1 MRRYTGDPADKP
13 TVVRKLNENAWL
25 PTKKMK
31 LEKDGK
37 YKVFVHMMHRYKH
50 LTNVYKGS

>member
-13 TVVRKLNENAWL
+13 TVVRKLNEKALL

-37 YKVFVHMMHRYKH
+37 YKVFNLYIQYIRRIG
-50 LTNVYKGS
+50 TSI